1 MNLTKATTHEAFFQ
15 TEGVNDLQFSLTVE
29 VLPSNNSKNSSLC
42 RGYKYQAGKTV
53 PFVVAR
59 SYDVWR
65 QKMASNKW

>member
-29 VLPSNNSKNSSLC
+29 VLHSNNSKNSSLC
-42 RGYKYQAGKTV
+42 QGCKYQVGKPV
-53 PFVVAR
+53 PLVVAT

-65 QKMASNKW
+65 QKMASNK